1 MAFVHLHNHTVF
13 SMLDG
18 ATRIQDMVN
27 RAVEL
32 GMPAVAITDHGY
44 MYGVPDLALACD
56 AVNHNTPEYKTWS
69 HDKAFLEKDRRDELV
84 EPDPE
89 ENPREHAQYVKD
101 MAMWDE
107 KGNIDELKPPLVI
120 KPIFGCEVY
129 FTPDET
135 LARDHKPEL
144 YHMILLAKDQEGYVN
159 LMQTVSEAAVQG
171 FYYKP
176 RVTLDNL
183 RRHAKGMICTS
194 ACIAGIIPKYID
206 RGDME
211 GAIKWAETFR
221 DTFEPGDFYIEI
233 QEHGITTDNGLTD
246 EQMDRTLID
255 IAKQVGV
262 KVIATND
269 FHYLRREDA
278 PVQDVIMCIGM
289 NAKVD
294 DPNRMRMTG
303 SEFYMKTEEEMRA
316 MFPYCP
322 EACDNTLEIA
332 DKCYVEL
339 DWDSIIL
346 PRFPL
351 LDPGETHESQFRR
364 ECEKGLRQ
372 HYGDDWATRE
382 IGGVNI
388 KERFEYE
395 YKVIC
400 DKGFAAYF
408 LIVAE
413 YVQWAK
419 DNGIGVGPRR
429 RYRRLRHEHHR
440 VRPARERPDVREV
453 PVPAAYRD
461 ARYRYGLRR

>member
-1 MAFVHLHNHTVF
+1 
-13 SMLDG
+13 
-18 ATRIQDMVN
+18 
-27 RAVEL
+27 
-32 GMPAVAITDHGY
+32 
-44 MYGVPDLALACD
+44 
-56 AVNHNTPEYKTWS
+56 
-69 HDKAFLEKDRRDELV
+69 
-84 EPDPE
+84 
-89 ENPREHAQYVKD
+89 
-101 MAMWDE
+101 
-107 KGNIDELKPPLVI
+107 
-120 KPIFGCEVY
+120 
-129 FTPDET
+129 
-135 LARDHKPEL
+135 
-144 YHMILLAKDQEGYVN
+144 
-159 LMQTVSEAAVQG
+159 MQTVSEAAVQG

-322 EACDNTLEIA
+322 E
-332 DKCYVEL
+332 
-339 DWDSIIL
+339 
-346 PRFPL
+346 P
-351 LDPGETHESQFRR
+351 
-364 ECEKGLRQ
+364 
-372 HYGDDWATRE
+372 ATTRS
-382 IGGVNI
+382 
-388 KERFEYE
+388 RSPTS
-395 YKVIC
+395 
-400 DKGFAAYF
+400 AT
-408 LIVAE
+408 
-413 YVQWAK
+413 
-419 DNGIGVGPRR
+419 
-429 RYRRLRHEHHR
+429 
-440 VRPARERPDVREV
+440 
-453 PVPAAYRD
+453 
-461 ARYRYGLRR
+461 

>member
-89 ENPREHAQYVKD
+89 ANPREHAQYVKD

-322 EACDNTLEIA
+322 EPATTRSRSPISATLSWTGIPSSCRASRCSTPARRTRASSAASARRACASTMVTTGPRARSAASISKSALSTNTR
-332 DKCYVEL
+332 
-339 DWDSIIL
+339 S
-346 PRFPL
+346 
-351 LDPGETHESQFRR
+351 S
-364 ECEKGLRQ
+364 
-372 HYGDDWATRE
+372 ATRALPPT
-382 IGGVNI
+382 
-388 KERFEYE
+388 F
-395 YKVIC
+395 
-400 DKGFAAYF
+400 
-408 LIVAE
+408 
-413 YVQWAK
+413 
-419 DNGIGVGPRR
+419 
-429 RYRRLRHEHHR
+429 
-440 VRPARERPDVREV
+440 
-453 PVPAAYRD
+453 
-461 ARYRYGLRR
+461 

>member
-89 ENPREHAQYVKD
+89 SNPREHAQYVKD

-303 SEFYMKTEEEMRA
+303 SEFYMR
-316 MFPYCP
+316 
-322 EACDNTLEIA
+322 
-332 DKCYVEL
+332 
-339 DWDSIIL
+339 
-346 PRFPL
+346 
-351 LDPGETHESQFRR
+351 
-364 ECEKGLRQ
+364 
-372 HYGDDWATRE
+372 
-382 IGGVNI
+382 
-388 KERFEYE
+388 
-395 YKVIC
+395 
-400 DKGFAAYF
+400 
-408 LIVAE
+408 
-413 YVQWAK
+413 
-419 DNGIGVGPRR
+419 PRR
-429 RYRRLRHEHHR
+429 RCGRCSRIAP
-440 VRPARERPDVREV
+440 RPATTRSRSPTSATLSWTGTLSSCRAFRCSI
-453 PVPAAYRD
+453 PARRTRASSAAS
-461 ARYRYGLRR
+461 ARRACASTTATTGPRARSVASTSKSALSTNTRSSATRALPPTF

>member
-1 MAFVHLHNHTVF
+1 
-13 SMLDG
+13 
-18 ATRIQDMVN
+18 
-27 RAVEL
+27 
-32 GMPAVAITDHGY
+32 
-44 MYGVPDLALACD
+44 
-56 AVNHNTPEYKTWS
+56 
-69 HDKAFLEKDRRDELV
+69 
-84 EPDPE
+84 
-89 ENPREHAQYVKD
+89 
-101 MAMWDE
+101 
-107 KGNIDELKPPLVI
+107 
-120 KPIFGCEVY
+120 
-129 FTPDET
+129 
-135 LARDHKPEL
+135 
-144 YHMILLAKDQEGYVN
+144 
-159 LMQTVSEAAVQG
+159 MQTVSEAAVQG

-346 PRFPL
+346 PRSRCSTPARH
-351 LDPGETHESQFRR
+351 TRASSAASARR
-364 ECEKGLRQ
+364 ACASTTATTGPRARSVASTSKSALSTNTRSF
-372 HYGDDWATRE
+372 ATRALPPT
-382 IGGVNI
+382 
-388 KERFEYE
+388 F
-395 YKVIC
+395 
-400 DKGFAAYF
+400 
-408 LIVAE
+408 
-413 YVQWAK
+413 
-419 DNGIGVGPRR
+419 
-429 RYRRLRHEHHR
+429 
-440 VRPARERPDVREV
+440 
-453 PVPAAYRD
+453 
-461 ARYRYGLRR
+461 

>member
-89 ENPREHAQYVKD
+89 ESPREHAQYVKD

-221 DTFEPGDFYIEI
+221 DTFDPGDFYIEI

-322 EACDNTLEIA
+322 EPATTRSRSPTSATWSWTGIPSSCRASRCSTPARRTRASSAASARRACANTMAMTGPHAKSVASTSKSAL
-332 DKCYVEL
+332 
-339 DWDSIIL
+339 STNT
-346 PRFPL
+346 R
-351 LDPGETHESQFRR
+351 SS
-364 ECEKGLRQ
+364 
-372 HYGDDWATRE
+372 ATR
-382 IGGVNI
+382 
-388 KERFEYE
+388 
-395 YKVIC
+395 
-400 DKGFAAYF
+400 A
-408 LIVAE
+408 LL
-413 YVQWAK
+413 
-419 DNGIGVGPRR
+419 PTS
-429 RYRRLRHEHHR
+429 
-440 VRPARERPDVREV
+440 
-453 PVPAAYRD
+453 
-461 ARYRYGLRR
+461 